1 MTKCH
6 NAQASIVVGVFANCL
21 GIFPGI
27 PFLLSCCKQ
36 PSALSA
42 HSERTVAYSMTK
54 NLICRHIILH
64 LVLVFIGNSVCA
76 QAAATLDSNY
86 AETGNPFV
94 VHLHIPSNAG
104 KPGQIDFSAWDS
116 LVPEQN
122 ILQQTEWIPDGQAYN
137 KDLTVIIF
145 DADTLTL
152 PPLPI
157 HLNGKGTALTNPLD
171 IIILPTPSPDDL
183 VDMTGIKDIRRE
195 PALWTDYLPWALA
208 IAAFVLMVLL
218 AAWLV
223 DRAKRKRNQ
232 AALSRTVGLPPHEL
246 AWKKLDVLAQKQ
258 LWHKGLV
265 KDYCAELTFIIR
277 EYLEKRYSVP
287 ALESTSEEIFV
298 HLQRTGFPDNLR
310 IELQDVLSKADL
322 VKFAKATPPEIF
334 HEEAMSFARKMISAT
349 KPVPIPVDE
358 TENHKSAV
366 VNRKS

>member
-1 MTKCH
+1 MTNMEFRIRKCH
-6 NAQASIVVGVFANCL
+6 TNQVSIVVGARANCL
-21 GIFPGI
+21 RIF
-27 PFLLSCCKQ
+27 
-36 PSALSA
+36 
-42 HSERTVAYSMTK
+42 M
-54 NLICRHIILH
+54 
-64 LVLVFIGNSVCA
+64 LVLFMLATVETHA
-76 QAAATLDSNY
+76 QVTATLDSNY

-122 ILQQTEWIPDGQAYN
+122 RLQQTEWIPDGQAFN
-137 KDLTVIIF
+137 KDITLIIF

-152 PPLPI
+152 PPLSI
-157 HLNGKGTALTNPLD
+157 HLNGHGTALTNSLD

-218 AAWLV
+218 AAWLI

-232 AALSRTVGLPPHEL
+232 AALTRTIGLPPHEL
-246 AWKKLDVLAQKQ
+246 AWKKLDVLTQKQ

-265 KDYCAELTFIIR
+265 KDYCAELTFIVR

-287 ALESTSEEIFV
+287 ALESTSEEILG
-298 HLQRTGFPDNLR
+298 HLQKTGFPGNLCT
-310 IELQDVLSKADL
+310 ELQDVLSKADL
-322 VKFAKATPPEIF
+322 VKFAKATPPETF
-334 HEEAMSFARKMISAT
+334 HEEAMSFARKMISST

-358 TENHKSAV
+358 TDNRKSAA